1 MPIPSGTF
9 APVSVVIPCYR
20 CDLTIDRAVQSVA
33 NQTLLPKEVILVD
46 DGNGEGTKALL
57 HRIARAYSE
66 GWVQVVTMAG
76 NAGVASARNA
86 GWAVATQELIAFL
99 DADDAWHPRKIELQF
114 QYMQE
119 HPEVS
124 LSGHSHLLSSSS
136 DISHEVAAGYAVS
149 QIKRWDLLL
158 SNQFITP
165 SVMLR
170 RVGVSRFLNGRRHME
185 DHLLWL
191 EILSRGGR
199 IDKLMVPLALIYK
212 QPFGV
217 AGLSSQLWSME
228 KGDLENYFHLYVRHY
243 LTGWELCLLTVFSL
257 LKFVRRLSVYWLV
270 WRWRK

>member
-1 MPIPSGTF
+1 MPSPPGTF
-9 APVSVVIPCYR
+9 APVSVVVPCYK
-20 CDLTIDRAVQSVA
+20 CDLTIDRAVRSVA
-33 NQTLLPKEVILVD
+33 SQTLLPKEVILVD
-46 DGNGEGTKALL
+46 DGNGETTNALL
-57 HRIARAYSE
+57 RSIALAYSE
-66 GWVQVVTMAG
+66 GWVRIVTLSD

-86 GWAVATQELIAFL
+86 GWDVATQELIAFL
-99 DADDAWHPRKIELQF
+99 DADDAWHPRKIEMQF

-124 LSGHSHLLSSSS
+124 LCGHTHLLSSSPAT
-136 DISHEVAAGYAVS
+136 SHEVTAGYAVS
-149 QIKRWDLLL
+149 QVKRWDLLL

-170 RVGVSRFLNGRRHME
+170 STDVSRFLTGRRHME

-199 IDKLMVPLALIYK
+199 IDKLMVPLALIFK

-217 AGLSSQLWSME
+217 AGLSSELWSME
-228 KGDLENYFHLYVRHY
+228 KGDLENYFHLYASRY

-257 LKFVRRLSVYWLV
+257 LKFVRRLTVYWLV